1 MHDDLINPAP
11 FCHRIRIVD
20 IIFSVVCRS
29 DCKTWRYRAH
39 LVLVELRTER
49 NNGRRNV
56 FAAHGVQHVEQICAC
71 GDPLTVYVSVLFE
84 VIQIPCT
91 VRAVTYHEIAAHTVK
106 ELILQRVHGALVV

>member
-1 MHDDLINPAP
+1 MQEVFDQRDVIMHDNLINPAP
-11 FCHRIRIVD
+11 FCHRVRIVD

-56 FAAHGVQHVEQICAC
+56 FAAHGVLAVIRW
-71 GDPLTVYVSVLFE
+71 LFTL
-84 VIQIPCT
+84 PYSF
-91 VRAVTYHEIAAHTVK
+91 R
-106 ELILQRVHGALVV
+106 